1 MKTSKTKGTIGIFTF
16 LAIILMVPFFMA
28 SCEKEEEPDPVDLSE
43 LETLV
48 TTAEDYIA
56 TAQEGNVPGD
66 YVRGSLAALQQAVD
80 EAKLVVDDPPES
92 QEEISDAVT
101 VLEDAIYAF
110 EAMEIEDVAL
120 RFGLTD
126 STIAVENSAGS
137 AESFNL
143 SEFTFETWVIYYD
156 KPGFFGQIVS
166 TEFYEDGLR
175 GWNLRVG
182 DNDALD
188 FTIADG
194 NESRL
199 QPLEGATVP
208 RNTWAHVACTFD
220 GEYMRSY
227 INGQM
232 VGEVEASD
240 RDSIFVTSTLEN
252 AQPLT
257 FGNSAGFAQPER
269 RLIGRLF
276 DIRIWDVARSQAE
289 IQADKD
295 YILSGDQENLVAYW
309 PFARNTAETTIADA
323 TSSYN
328 LELKNGT
335 VTSTRE

>member
-1 MKTSKTKGTIGIFTF
+1 MKTEQSKRTIKII
-16 LAIILMVPFFMA
+16 AVMAMILMVPFFMA

-43 LETLV
+43 LEALV
-48 TTAEDYIA
+48 TTAEDYVA
-56 TAQEGNVPGD
+56 TAQEGNDPGD
-66 YVRGSLAALQQAVD
+66 YVLGSIASLQQALD
-80 EAKLVVDDPPES
+80 QAKQVLNDPPET
-92 QEEISDAVT
+92 QEEIGDAVT
-101 VLEDAIYAF
+101 ALEDAIFAF
-110 EAMEIEDVAL
+110 EAMEIDDVSL
-120 RFGLTD
+120 QFGLTD

-143 SEFTFETWVIYYD
+143 SEFTFETWVIYFD

-199 QPLEGATVP
+199 QPMEGATVP
-208 RNTWAHVACTFD
+208 RDTWTHVACTFD

-227 INGQM
+227 INGLM
-232 VGEVEASD
+232 VGEVEASG

-295 YILSGDQENLVAYW
+295 YILTGGEENLVAYW
-309 PFARNTAETTIADA
+309 PFAKNTALTTIPDE
-323 TSSYN
+323 TSDFN

-335 VTSTRE
+335 VTNTRN